1 MLATTSVN
9 GVLKLLNALLQPA
22 QTQQTITDGF
32 SKAAEQL
39 RKLKLPL
46 LVQEAEYGAE
56 WHMLNDIV
64 AAKQAAIS
72 KKAFK
77 HAGLLQQ
84 QEQEL
89 LKRCSGKH
97 ASKLAPKA
105 FFEYKN
111 NGIIAH
117 LCSTNTFHD
126 LLKKLIAELD
136 YQPATTSGSI
146 QLKSMVYHDEYA
158 HAMACL

>member
-1 MLATTSVN
+1 MLANTSVN
-9 GVLKLLNALLQPA
+9 GVLKLLNALLQPT
-22 QTQQTITDGF
+22 QTKEGITNGF
-32 SKAAEQL
+32 AKAAEQL

-56 WHMLNDIV
+56 WYLLNDIV

-72 KKAFK
+72 KKSFK
-77 HAGLLQQ
+77 HAQLLQQ

-89 LKRCSGKH
+89 LERCSGKH
-97 ASKLAPKA
+97 ASKLEPKA

-111 NGIIAH
+111 NRIIAH
-117 LCSTNTFHD
+117 LCSSEPSHD

-136 YQPATTSGSI
+136 YQPVVTSGSI
-146 QLKSMVYHDEYA
+146 QLKSMVYHDEYDQA
-158 HAMACL
+158 LACL